1 MEALIK
7 TTSTGIMKFPT
18 LDAVAG
24 TTLAEMLEVEH
35 KNLMR
40 TIKQTIESESTR
52 KDTLTDELI
61 SESENFNFNAIFKE
75 YGYKDSMNRSRRTY
89 IMNED
94 ALYLVIANTQS
105 RKAHEL
111 KVLFK
116 SEFNNMKM
124 ERIARSNS
132 KKNHIGAMNQV
143 QRLQEMLRAEGS
155 GATNFIYSTINNWIH
170 KSATGRTMPK
180 GGAKH
185 DSLTRLED
193 DKVYMLRVMVENR
206 IESLIEGAS
215 HTGREIKDH
224 IKQLLKEM

>member
-7 TTSTGIMKFPT
+7 TTPTGIMKFTT

-24 TTLAEMLEVEH
+24 TTLAQMLEVKH

-61 SESENFNFNAIFKE
+61 SENENLNFNAIFKD
-75 YGYKDSMNRSRRTY
+75 YVYKDSMNRSRRTY

-94 ALYLVIANTQS
+94 ALYLVISNTQS
-105 RKAHEL
+105 KKAHEL
-111 KVLFK
+111 KVWFK

-132 KKNHIGAMNQV
+132 KENHIGTMNQV
-143 QRLQEMLRAEGS
+143 KRLQTMLKNEGS
-155 GATNFIYSTINNWIH
+155 RAANFIYSTINNWIH
-170 KSATGRTMPK
+170 KAATGRTMPK
-180 GGAKH
+180 GGATH
-185 DSLTRLED
+185 DSMTRTED
-193 DKVYMLRVMVENR
+193 DKVYMLRGMVENR
-206 IESLIEGAS
+206 IESLIEGKS

-224 IKQLLKEM
+224 INQLLKEV